1 MKRRRVHGADLAA
14 EHLMTLLTSWQTWAV
29 LAAVFA
35 ALTAIFGKIGVAGV
49 PPDFA
54 TLIRTVVILAFLAV
68 VVAATGVSMPL
79 SEIAPRTLLFL
90 ALSGLA
96 TGLSWLCYYR
106 VLSLGPA
113 SQVAPIDKLSIVIVA
128 VLAALFLHETPSA
141 KNWLGIAMVCGGAVL
156 AGMKA

>member
-1 MKRRRVHGADLAA
+1 
-14 EHLMTLLTSWQTWAV
+14 MTLLTNWQTWAV

-35 ALTAIFGKIGVAGV
+35 ALTAIFGKIGVAGLS
-49 PPDFA
+49 PDFA
-54 TLIRTVVILAFLAV
+54 TLIRTVVILAFLGV
-68 VVAATGVSMPL
+68 VVTATGVAVPL
-79 SEIAPRTLLFL
+79 REIAPRTLLFL

-106 VLSLGPA
+106 ALSLGPA

-128 VLAALFLHETPSA
+128 VLAALFLGETPSA